1 MAIEL
6 ICLAWAVILGLLHIF
21 IAANLRTKELG
32 IEWNMS
38 PRDGKDKAT
47 SILVERLYRAQANFF
62 ETFPLFAAAILL
74 VAVTSTYTVYSQL
87 GAIVYLAARIIYFP
101 LYAFGIPVAR
111 SLVWITSIVGLLLV
125 LAPLLF

>member
-6 ICLAWAVILGLLHIF
+6 TCLAWAVILGLLHIF

-47 SILVERLYRAQANFF
+47 SVLVERLYRAQANFF
-62 ETFPLFAAAILL
+62 ETFPLFVAAVLL
-74 VAVTSTYTVYSQL
+74 VAVTQTYSVYSQL